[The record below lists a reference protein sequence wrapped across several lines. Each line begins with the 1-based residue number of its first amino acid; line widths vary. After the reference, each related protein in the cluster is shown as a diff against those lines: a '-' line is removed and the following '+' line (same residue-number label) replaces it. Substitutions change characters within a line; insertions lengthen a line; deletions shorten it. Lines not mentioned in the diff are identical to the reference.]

1 MTTMNDR
8 RWLVL
13 LTVGASL
20 LLITLDNA
28 VLYTAL
34 PTLIR
39 QLGASS
45 SEALWI
51 INVYPLVMTGLL
63 LSTGTLGDRIG
74 HRQMFLVGLAL
85 FGFASVA
92 AAFAPTPGAL
102 IGARSI
108 LAIGAASM
116 MPATLA
122 LIRITFEDE
131 RERNLAIALW
141 GCLSIVG
148 NALGP
153 IVGGLLL
160 KHFWWGSVFLINV
173 PVVIAAFISGL
184 LVTPRTLPVL
194 SKPWDKISSVQVM
207 IFLSALVTAIDEFSH
222 SPPSV
227 FGVAVTL
234 AVAMISGTLFVL
246 RQARLPQPML
256 DFAIFRNPA
265 FMSGVLGAAFAIFT
279 LAGVQLITT
288 QRFQLISGFSPLEA
302 GCLVS
307 AVGLGCLPSAVVC
320 GGILHRTGLLPLIGG
335 GLLVAALGVLLASA
349 GLQHMA
355 WMIAG
360 LSLTGLGLGAVMA
373 VASSAIIGNV
383 DPRKLGM
390 ASSIEGVSFE
400 FGSLL
405 AVAVLGS
412 LLAAL
417 YSSSIQLPPG
427 ASAAAREGITEALAI
442 ASRSATVGPA
452 LIEAASTAFDRSY
465 LIVMHLIAGILLFGA
480 ALTSFL
486 LRRHGPGSVAYNLGS
501 H

>member
-1 MTTMNDR
+1 MTNTNNQ
-8 RWLVL
+8 RWFVL

-39 QLGASS
+39 ELGASS
-45 SEALWI
+45 SQSLWI
-51 INVYPLVMTGLL
+51 INAYPLVMTGLL

-74 HRQMFLVGLAL
+74 HRQMFLGGLAL
-85 FGFASVA
+85 FGLASVA

-102 IGARSI
+102 IGARAI
-108 LAIGAASM
+108 LAIGAATM

-153 IVGGLLL
+153 IISGLLL

-184 LVTPRTLPVL
+184 LVTPRTPPDL
-194 SKPWDKISSVQVM
+194 SRPWDKVSSVQVM
-207 IFLSALVTAIDEFSH
+207 IFLSALVAAIQEFSH

-227 FGVAVTL
+227 LTVAVALGVAL
-234 AVAMISGTLFVL
+234 IAGTMFVR

-256 DFAIFRNPA
+256 DFAIFRNSA
-265 FMSGVLGAAFAIFT
+265 FMAGVLGAAFAIFT

-288 QRFQLISGFSPLEA
+288 QRFQLVSGFSPLEA

-307 AVGLGCLPSAVVC
+307 TVALGCLPSAVVC

-335 GLLVAALGVLLASA
+335 GLFVAALGVLLTSA
-349 GLQHMA
+349 GLLHVA

-383 DPRKLGM
+383 DRRKLGM
-390 ASSIEGVSFE
+390 ASSVEGVSFE

-417 YSSSIQLPPG
+417 FSSGIQLPQG
-427 ASAAAREGITEALAI
+427 ASAAAREGMTEALVI
-442 ASRSATVGPA
+442 ASQGRAAGPA
-452 LIEAASTAFDRSY
+452 LIEAASTAFDQSY
-465 LIVMHLIAGILLFGA
+465 LIVMHLIAGVLLFGA
-480 ALTSFL
+480 AVTSVL
-486 LRRHGPGSVAYNLGS
+486 LRRHGPDSVTYNLDS
-501 H
+501 Q

>member
-1 MTTMNDR
+1 MTTNNNQ
-8 RWLVL
+8 RWVLL

-39 QLGASS
+39 ELGASS
-45 SEALWI
+45 AEGLWI
-51 INVYPLVMTGLL
+51 VNAYPLAMTGLL

-74 HRQMFLVGLAL
+74 HRQMFLGGLAL
-85 FGFASVA
+85 FGLASLA

-102 IGARSI
+102 IGARAV
-108 LAIGAASM
+108 LGVGAAAM

-131 RERNLAIALW
+131 RERNIAIALW

-153 IVGGLLL
+153 IIGGLLL
-160 KHFWWGSVFLINV
+160 KSFWWGSVFLINV
-173 PVVIAAFISGL
+173 PVVIAAVISG
-184 LVTPRTLPVL
+184 VQVAPRTNQDVTT
-194 SKPWDKISSVQVM
+194 PWDKVSALLVM
-207 IFLSALVTAIDEFSH
+207 VFLSALVTTIEAMGRAA
-222 SPPSV
+222 PSLSSIALP
-227 FGVAVTL
+227 FGVAL
-234 AVAMISGTLFVL
+234 LIGIWFVR
-246 RQARLPQPML
+246 RQGRLQNPML

-265 FMSGVLGAAFAIFT
+265 FMAGVLGAAFAIFA

-288 QRFQLISGFSPLEA
+288 QRFQLIGGFSALEA

-307 AVGLGCLPSAVVC
+307 AVALGCLPSAVVC

-335 GLLVAALGVLLASA
+335 GLFVAALGVLVAAA
-349 GLQHMA
+349 GLSHLA
-355 WMIAG
+355 WLIAG
-360 LSLTGLGLGAVMA
+360 LLLTGLGLGAVMA

-383 DPRKLGM
+383 EPRKLGM
-390 ASSIEGVSFE
+390 ASSVEGVSFE

-405 AVAVLGS
+405 AVALLGS
-412 LLAAL
+412 LLASL
-417 YSSSIQLPPG
+417 FSTGIVLPQG
-427 ASAAAREGITEALAI
+427 VSVAAREGVAEALAL
-442 ASRSATVGPA
+442 ASRDGGAA
-452 LIEAASTAFDRSY
+452 LIEATAVAFDRSY
-465 LIVMHLIAGILLFGA
+465 LIVMHVIVGILLVGA
-480 ALTSFL
+480 AVTSVL
-486 LRRHGPGSVAYNLGS
+486 LRRHGPSSVTYNLGS

>member
-1 MTTMNDR
+1 MTTTSNQ
-8 RWLVL
+8 RWIVL

-28 VLYTAL
+28 VLYTVL

-39 QLGASS
+39 KLGASS
-45 SEALWI
+45 SQGLWI
-51 INVYPLVMTGLL
+51 INAYPLVMTGLL

-74 HRQMFLVGLAL
+74 HRQMFLGGLVL
-85 FGFASVA
+85 FGLASVA

-102 IGARSI
+102 IGARAI
-108 LAIGAASM
+108 LAMGAATM
-116 MPATLA
+116 LPATLA
-122 LIRITFEDE
+122 LIRITFADE

-153 IVGGLLL
+153 IIAGLLL

-184 LVTPRTLPVL
+184 LVTPRTLPDL
-194 SKPWDKISSVQVM
+194 SRPWDKVSSVQVM
-207 IFLSALVTAIDEFSH
+207 VLLSALVAAIQEFSH
-222 SPPSV
+222 SPPSMPTV
-227 FGVAVTL
+227 AVALGVAL
-234 AVAMISGTLFVL
+234 IAGTLFVR
-246 RQARLPQPML
+246 RQARLPQPVL

-265 FMSGVLGAAFAIFT
+265 FMAGVLGAAFAIFT

-307 AVGLGCLPSAVVC
+307 TVALGCLPSAVVC

-335 GLLVAALGVLLASA
+335 GLFVAALGVLLASA
-349 GLQHMA
+349 GLLHLT
-355 WMIAG
+355 WMIVG

-383 DPRKLGM
+383 DLRKVGM
-390 ASSIEGVSFE
+390 ASSVEGVSYE

-417 YSSSIQLPPG
+417 FSSGIQLPQG
-427 ASAAAREGITEALAI
+427 ASAAAREGMTEALAI
-442 ASRSATVGPA
+442 ASRAGAVGPE
-452 LIEAASTAFDRSY
+452 LIEAASTAFDQSY
-465 LIVMHLIAGILLFGA
+465 LILMHLIAGVLLFGA
-480 ALTSFL
+480 AVTSFL
-486 LRRHGPGSVAYNLGS
+486 LRRHGPSSVTYNLDS
-501 H
+501 Q